1 MIYQG
6 QFSSAQSEKIA
17 RAKNVLGRL
26 RVNPRDAVAV
36 MEFYETCSRELQ
48 EVAVRYFGKSQL
60 GKRAVLNLLVAVVS
74 RAWSYDPQCMNASE
88 WVSRLADAEARRLR
102 EALDKAVSGSLRT
115 RRAM

>member
-1 MIYQG
+1 MIYQR
-6 QFSSAQSEKIA
+6 QFSSAQNEKIA
-17 RAKNVLGRL
+17 RAKNALGRL

-88 WVSRLADAEARRLR
+88 WVSRVADAEARRLR
-102 EALDKAVSGSLRT
+102 EAPDARGSRCRRT
-115 RRAM
+115 RMAM